1 MRAVNRRMAVVVAV
15 VWVIA
20 AAHRI
25 AMCRGRCVGAARVAS
40 RDEGYEYSSK
50 DFPAR
55 PTDREVS
62 CSGN

>member
-1 MRAVNRRMAVVVAV
+1 MVVAV

-40 RDEGYEYSSK
+40 RDDGYSSR
-50 DFPAR
+50 DFAAAAD
-55 PTDREVS
+55 DRQVS
-62 CSGN
+62 CSCN